1 MAFELP
7 PLTSD
12 GEVGEPAVQ
21 EDGPKVLDT
30 LSNACLLR
38 RVSTASGDEDG
49 SVGSTGD
56 HVVIFIEDGE
66 GEVKGENLIQTE
78 EMYGG

>member
-38 RVSTASGDEDG
+38 RVSPISGGEDG

-56 HVVIFIEDGE
+56 HGFVPLVNGDGAVDGQHVIRKKIW
-66 GEVKGENLIQTE
+66 I
-78 EMYGG
+78 